1 MNFIPGTCLNH
12 PKDSAVYWFLFHDHQ
27 VLMDISP
34 DTSSVS
40 NAGSVSD
47 TSGIPGNPS
56 EVGYHLPLAVG
67 EIFALTSTE
76 RYLGTLEGHPCY
88 FATVAANQDF
98 PATYSFI
105 RVRDLYGKMPEDLFW
120 LVGRAFHLSN
130 WDRHTLYC
138 GSCGAPTEPAAEER
152 AKICPRC
159 RELIFPRIS
168 PAIIVAIT
176 KGNQILLARNRNL
189 PGDLHTVIAGFVEP
203 GESLEECLR
212 REVREEV
219 GIEVKNI
226 QYFASQPWPFP
237 DSLMVA
243 FVAEYESG
251 DIEVD
256 GREIIEANW
265 FTAGNLPPIP
275 GRISVARKLID
286 WFTARYRE

>member
-1 MNFIPGTCLNH
+1 M
-12 PKDSAVYWFLFHDHQ
+12 
-27 VLMDISP
+27 
-34 DTSSVS
+34 
-40 NAGSVSD
+40 
-47 TSGIPGNPS
+47 
-56 EVGYHLPLAVG
+56 
-67 EIFALTSTE
+67 
-76 RYLGTLEGHPCY
+76 
-88 FATVAANQDF
+88 
-98 PATYSFI
+98 
-105 RVRDLYGKMPEDLFW
+105 
-120 LVGRAFHLSN
+120 
-130 WDRHTLYC
+130 
-138 GSCGAPTEPAAEER
+138 
-152 AKICPRC
+152 
-159 RELIFPRIS
+159 
-168 PAIIVAIT
+168 
-176 KGNQILLARNRNL
+176 LARNRNL